1 MAQDGDGQEGI
12 QAGGTGPRPT
22 LGSCLRIIGP
32 EEDSPFN

>member
-22 LGSCLRIIGP
+22 LGSCLRITGP